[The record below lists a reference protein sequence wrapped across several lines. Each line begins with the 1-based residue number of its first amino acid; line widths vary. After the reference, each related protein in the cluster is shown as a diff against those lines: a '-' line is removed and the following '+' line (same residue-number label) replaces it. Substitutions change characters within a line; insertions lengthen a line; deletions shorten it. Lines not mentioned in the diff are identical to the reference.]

1 MDKEMPVL
9 LEKVRPPFLV
19 SNDPAKLD
27 LEVIHGF
34 LSSSYWSPGIPLAVL
49 QRAIAGSLCFG
60 LYHHGS
66 QIGFARI
73 VTDHATFAYLCDV
86 FVLEEYRGR
95 GLGHWLIQTLTEHP
109 DLQSLRRMVLV
120 TRDAHGLYEKFG
132 FSPLVRPEGYMELHR
147 PNVYEAQRLPE

>member
-9 LEKVRPPFLV
+9 LEKARPPFLV

-132 FSPLVRPEGYMELHR
+132 FGPLVRPEGYMELHR

>member
-1 MDKEMPVL
+1 MENEMPVL
-9 LEKVRPPFLV
+9 LEKARPPFLV

-34 LSSSYWSPGIPLAVL
+34 LSNSYWSPGIPLAVL
-49 QRAIAGSLCFG
+49 QRAVAGSLCFG
-60 LYHHGS
+60 LYHNGS

-95 GLGHWLIQTLTEHP
+95 GLGHWLIRTLTEHP
-109 DLQSLRRMVLV
+109 DLKALRRMVLV

-132 FSPLVRPEGYMELHR
+132 FCPLVRPEGYMELHR
-147 PNVYEAQRLPE
+147 PNVYEPQRLPE